1 MASQGASDVQ
11 SLTQKAETFWS
22 EIKDLKIPDV
32 TSGKTTDQIIEDIIE
47 HEKVKTGIDWKAAA
61 AAGPTEWKAATEK
74 AHSYLTGLK
83 DKLTEAEK
91 ERAKEMGLL
100 NAQGELP
107 GLTELFADA
116 AQTTAKIPDGAAPFS
131 VWGWKKE
138 RAKTFQDARGGK
150 IKDKIVNLIRNF
162 QVMKND
168 DARYITKKLMEM
180 GMWGLGIFGLKRVWS
195 IVTTLAELTEATEA
209 FAVFEG
215 VIEVGTAVINLA
227 ITVVILAVVVPL
239 FIFMTKN
246 AAGIMVIIND
256 TDQDLVLED
265 LTCTHGKVVAIFKE
279 NAAEE
284 NPQPIIPKR
293 LPPVINPET
302 KEVIEGSIQAGFF
315 GTRKRDAALIGT
327 RGALK
332 FEATE
337 SFPQGAYIGWSV
349 PLSRGKNALLVSAT
363 FNGSVSK
370 FSDNTGSHGKQED
383 TSTSTNNASITG
395 RVNSGSGSEAYYI
408 VNLSQ

>member
-1 MASQGASDVQ
+1 M
-11 SLTQKAETFWS
+11 
-22 EIKDLKIPDV
+22 
-32 TSGKTTDQIIEDIIE
+32 
-47 HEKVKTGIDWKAAA
+47 
-61 AAGPTEWKAATEK
+61 
-74 AHSYLTGLK
+74 
-83 DKLTEAEK
+83 
-91 ERAKEMGLL
+91 
-100 NAQGELP
+100 
-107 GLTELFADA
+107 
-116 AQTTAKIPDGAAPFS
+116 
-131 VWGWKKE
+131 
-138 RAKTFQDARGGK
+138 KTFQDARGGK
-150 IKDKIVNLIRNF
+150 IKGKIVNLIRNF
-162 QVMKND
+162 QVMEND
-168 DARYITKKLMEM
+168 DARYITKKLVEM
-180 GMWGLGIFGLKRVWS
+180 GMWGLGIFGLTRVWS
-195 IVTTLAELTEATEA
+195 IVTTLAKLTEATEA

-227 ITVVILAVVVPL
+227 ITVVILAIMVPL
-239 FIFMTKN
+239 FILMTKN

-265 LTCTHGKVVAIFKE
+265 LTCTHGKVVTIFKE
-279 NAAEE
+279 NTAEE

>member
-1 MASQGASDVQ
+1 M
-11 SLTQKAETFWS
+11 
-22 EIKDLKIPDV
+22 
-32 TSGKTTDQIIEDIIE
+32 
-47 HEKVKTGIDWKAAA
+47 
-61 AAGPTEWKAATEK
+61 
-74 AHSYLTGLK
+74 
-83 DKLTEAEK
+83 
-91 ERAKEMGLL
+91 
-100 NAQGELP
+100 
-107 GLTELFADA
+107 
-116 AQTTAKIPDGAAPFS
+116 
-131 VWGWKKE
+131 
-138 RAKTFQDARGGK
+138 
-150 IKDKIVNLIRNF
+150 NLIRNF

-284 NPQPIIPKR
+284 NPQPIIPK
-293 LPPVINPET
+293 
-302 KEVIEGSIQAGFF
+302 KYGGSEV
-315 GTRKRDAALIGT
+315 TCRKPDT
-327 RGALK
+327 
-332 FEATE
+332 F
-337 SFPQGAYIGWSV
+337 
-349 PLSRGKNALLVSAT
+349 LLAAT
-363 FNGSVSK
+363 FA
-370 FSDNTGSHGKQED
+370 
-383 TSTSTNNASITG
+383 ASLI
-395 RVNSGSGSEAYYI
+395 
-408 VNLSQ
+408 LL

>member
-1 MASQGASDVQ
+1 MPNDDTRY
-11 SLTQKAETFWS
+11 L
-22 EIKDLKIPDV
+22 
-32 TSGKTTDQIIEDIIE
+32 
-47 HEKVKTGIDWKAAA
+47 VKT
-61 AAGPTEWKAATEK
+61 
-74 AHSYLTGLK
+74 
-83 DKLTEAEK
+83 
-91 ERAKEMGLL
+91 
-100 NAQGELP
+100 
-107 GLTELFADA
+107 F
-116 AQTTAKIPDGAAPFS
+116 
-131 VWGWKKE
+131 
-138 RAKTFQDARGGK
+138 
-150 IKDKIVNLIRNF
+150 
-162 QVMKND
+162 
-168 DARYITKKLMEM
+168 MEM
-180 GMWGLGIFGLKRVWS
+180 GIWGVGFYGLAQVWK
-195 IVTTLAELTEATEA
+195 IVSTLRELTEATEA
-209 FAVFEG
+209 YAVLEG
-215 VIEVGTAVINLA
+215 IMEVGVAVIKLG
-227 ITVVILAVVVPL
+227 ITVVILAVLVP
-239 FIFMTKN
+239 IFVLMSKKAVGT
-246 AAGIMVIIND
+246 MVIIND

-284 NPQPIIPKR
+284 DPQPIIPKR

-302 KEVIEGSIQAGFF
+302 KEVVIEGSIQVGLFAA
-315 GTRKRDAALIGT
+315 TKRDEALIGT

>member
-1 MASQGASDVQ
+1 M
-11 SLTQKAETFWS
+11 
-22 EIKDLKIPDV
+22 
-32 TSGKTTDQIIEDIIE
+32 
-47 HEKVKTGIDWKAAA
+47 
-61 AAGPTEWKAATEK
+61 
-74 AHSYLTGLK
+74 
-83 DKLTEAEK
+83 
-91 ERAKEMGLL
+91 
-100 NAQGELP
+100 
-107 GLTELFADA
+107 
-116 AQTTAKIPDGAAPFS
+116 
-131 VWGWKKE
+131 
-138 RAKTFQDARGGK
+138 
-150 IKDKIVNLIRNF
+150 NLIRNF

-315 GTRKRDAALIGT
+315 ATRKRDAALIGT

-337 SFPQGAYIGWSV
+337 SFSQGAYIGWSV

>member
-1 MASQGASDVQ
+1 M
-11 SLTQKAETFWS
+11 E
-22 EIKDLKIPDV
+22 
-32 TSGKTTDQIIEDIIE
+32 
-47 HEKVKTGIDWKAAA
+47 
-61 AAGPTEWKAATEK
+61 
-74 AHSYLTGLK
+74 
-83 DKLTEAEK
+83 
-91 ERAKEMGLL
+91 
-100 NAQGELP
+100 
-107 GLTELFADA
+107 
-116 AQTTAKIPDGAAPFS
+116 
-131 VWGWKKE
+131 
-138 RAKTFQDARGGK
+138 
-150 IKDKIVNLIRNF
+150 
-162 QVMKND
+162 ND
-168 DARYITKKLMEM
+168 DARYITKMLMEM
-180 GMWGLGIFGLKRVWS
+180 GIWGLGIFGLTRVWS
-195 IVTTLAELTEATEA
+195 ILTTLAELTEATEA

-215 VIEVGTAVINLA
+215 VIEVGAAVINLA
-227 ITVVILAVVVPL
+227 ITVVILAVLVPF
-239 FIFMTKN
+239 FIFMAKD
-246 AAGIMVIIND
+246 AAGIMIIIND

-302 KEVIEGSIQAGFF
+302 KEVVAELGSIQAGFF
-315 GTRKRDAALIGT
+315 AARKRDAALIGT

-370 FSDNTGSHGKQED
+370 FSDNTGSHGKQEN
-383 TSTSTNNASITG
+383 TSTSTTNASITG

>member
-1 MASQGASDVQ
+1 
-11 SLTQKAETFWS
+11 
-22 EIKDLKIPDV
+22 
-32 TSGKTTDQIIEDIIE
+32 
-47 HEKVKTGIDWKAAA
+47 
-61 AAGPTEWKAATEK
+61 
-74 AHSYLTGLK
+74 
-83 DKLTEAEK
+83 
-91 ERAKEMGLL
+91 
-100 NAQGELP
+100 
-107 GLTELFADA
+107 
-116 AQTTAKIPDGAAPFS
+116 
-131 VWGWKKE
+131 
-138 RAKTFQDARGGK
+138 
-150 IKDKIVNLIRNF
+150 
-162 QVMKND
+162 MKND

-284 NPQPIIPKR
+284 SPQPIIPKR
-293 LPPVINPET
+293 LPPIINPQT
-302 KEVIEGSIQAGFF
+302 KKVVCEGSVQAGFF
-315 GTRKRDAALIGT
+315 TVRKRDAALIGT
-327 RGALK
+327 QGALK
-332 FEATE
+332 FKASE

-349 PLSRGKNALLVSAT
+349 PLSEGSNALLVSAT
-363 FNGSVSK
+363 FNGSTSK
-370 FSDNTGSHGKQED
+370 FSDNTDSHGKQED
-383 TSTSTNNASITG
+383 TSTSTTNASITG

>member
-1 MASQGASDVQ
+1 M
-11 SLTQKAETFWS
+11 
-22 EIKDLKIPDV
+22 
-32 TSGKTTDQIIEDIIE
+32 
-47 HEKVKTGIDWKAAA
+47 
-61 AAGPTEWKAATEK
+61 
-74 AHSYLTGLK
+74 
-83 DKLTEAEK
+83 
-91 ERAKEMGLL
+91 
-100 NAQGELP
+100 
-107 GLTELFADA
+107 
-116 AQTTAKIPDGAAPFS
+116 
-131 VWGWKKE
+131 
-138 RAKTFQDARGGK
+138 
-150 IKDKIVNLIRNF
+150 NLIRNF

-227 ITVVILAVVVPL
+227 ITVVILAVLVPL

-315 GTRKRDAALIGT
+315 VTRKRDAALIGT

-337 SFPQGAYIGWSV
+337 SFSQGAYIGWSV